1 MMTYWVHDDE
11 AAVLIT
17 ISAVDSGDGCYVRL
31 CQSRD
36 TLLVRA
42 PDSWLKGCE
51 FKSQQEQQENFLLQ
65 RFYADSYS
73 ASIATPM
80 LSQ

>member
-1 MMTYWVHDDE
+1 MNRYDDDDEDNVHRSVMMTYWVHDDE

-36 TLLVRA
+36 TLSL
-42 PDSWLKGCE
+42 
-51 FKSQQEQQENFLLQ
+51 
-65 RFYADSYS
+65 
-73 ASIATPM
+73 IHI
-80 LSQ
+80 